1 VIKNTLSQNITLLW
15 GLLTVLSLCAALSA
29 CQPQPTE
36 LAFRNWE
43 PETGYVGSESCRP
56 CHAEQF
62 EAFSHSEMGH
72 SIVAARRENSK
83 AVFDAHALVYDSTGD
98 FFYFPFLRDSQLYIR
113 EFRLS
118 EGRRGDTVHLLEVP
132 VAYIVGSGQHTNS
145 HIVSRNGYL
154 FQAPVTFYTQDSL
167 WDLAPGFAHG
177 GNRRFFRS
185 LEMECLSCHSDR
197 PLLSPGS
204 FNRFEGVPQ
213 PIGCERCHGPGELH
227 LAEKRAGLMVDTAR
241 EADLS
246 IVRPSRLSRERLM
259 DLCQRCHLQGV
270 SVLAEGKSY
279 ADFRPGMKL
288 HDYIRLFL
296 PRYDDSERAFI
307 MASQA
312 DRLRMSACYQNSEM
326 TCLDCHNPHY
336 SVREQGRA
344 HFVSAC
350 LACHGAQQKECLM
363 SEQER
368 AAAGADCITCHMPR
382 SGAIDIPH
390 VRITDHYI
398 RRRPVRGDAPAKGPA
413 RFLGLE
419 LLTGPSTPLLMAQG
433 YMTFHEQY
441 EQGTAVLDSMR
452 YYLTQTEEPAFREW
466 IYYYFA
472 KAEYDSL
479 LQFARSR
486 LGDELPAVWE
496 PPLDDA
502 YTCYRLGEAFLQT
515 GNALRAL
522 DFFSLS
528 TQLKT
533 SLSTQLK
540 TSLSTQLK
548 TSLSTNATRTEE
560 GASVSAEGGGRGSAH
575 PPFYE
580 KLGVAL
586 IQLGRLEEARESFL
600 YALALDPMRPVAL
613 NNLGYIAALEGRYE
627 RAEERYLEAL
637 RIEPDYARALL
648 NLAAVYLQTG
658 RKAEARSALL
668 RCLALEPDMA
678 EAQMAWKRFFE

>member
-1 VIKNTLSQNITLLW
+1 MLSQNITLLW
-15 GLLTVLSLCAALSA
+15 GLLAVLLLCAALSS
-29 CQPQPTE
+29 CQPQPAE

-43 PETGYVGSESCRP
+43 PEVGYVGSESCRP

-62 EAFSHSEMGH
+62 EAFSRSEMGH
-72 SIVAARRENSK
+72 SIAAARRENSK
-83 AVFDAHALVYDSTGD
+83 AVFDAHALVYDSVD
-98 FFYFPFLRDSQLYIR
+98 NFFYFPFWRDSQLYIR

-227 LAEKRAGLMVDTAR
+227 VAEKQAGVVVDTAR

-270 SVLAEGKSY
+270 SVLAEGRSY

-296 PRYDDSERAFI
+296 PRYDNSERAFI

-312 DRLRMSACYQNSEM
+312 DRLRMSACYQKSEM

-344 HFVSAC
+344 HFVSTC
-350 LACHGAQQKECLM
+350 LSCHGVQQKECLL

-368 AAAGADCITCHMPR
+368 AAAGADCISCHMPR
-382 SGAIDIPH
+382 SGTIDIPH

-398 RRRPVRGDAPAKGPA
+398 RRRPVSGVADAGKGPS
-413 RFLGLE
+413 RFLGLD

-441 EQGTAVLDSMR
+441 AQGPAVLDSMR
-452 YYLTQTEEPAFREW
+452 YYLEQTEEPAFREW

-486 LGDELPAVWE
+486 LGAELPAVWE

-528 TQLKT
+528 T
-533 SLSTQLK
+533 
-540 TSLSTQLK
+540 
-548 TSLSTNATRTEE
+548 NAARREE
-560 GASVSAEGGGRGSAH
+560 GASVSAEGLGRGSAH

-580 KLGVAL
+580 KRGVAL
-586 IQLGRLEEARESFL
+586 IQLGRLEEARKAFL
-600 YALALDPMRPVAL
+600 HALALEPMRPVAL

-637 RIEPDYARALL
+637 RIDPDYARALL

-678 EAQMAWKRFFE
+678 EAQMAWKSFFE